1 MKRVDWISLGW
12 LASVL
17 GALAAVS
24 IGPGPNGGAGGP
36 AQLRAASERAGSA
49 RSVRDASGRAVP
61 IADYRRIA
69 SASALADRLLVELAE
84 PERLVAFSQ
93 NGVSRD
99 EDRHRYGA
107 RLAIA
112 GPAELERLLQARVDL
127 LVVNQLGSA
136 QQLARARD
144 AGIEV
149 FDLGEMRGLRTLEGS
164 VSSLAELLGDRA
176 RGERLWQR
184 FSRRMRAVAAD
195 VPAAQRRSAIYLAVY
210 AGKFFGGTRGTS
222 YHDVLK
228 AAGLVDLAASSHRD
242 WPRYDPEQLLLLDPP
257 LVVTER
263 GMARELC
270 ANRWL
275 AELHACRDPARGFIE
290 LPGELLGDPGLRMLE
305 AAEALHDL
313 AYPRAASLAE

>member
-1 MKRVDWISLGW
+1 MKRADWLNLGW
-12 LASVL
+12 LAIVL
-17 GALAAVS
+17 AALAAVS
-24 IGPGPNGGAGGP
+24 GGERTRAG
-36 AQLRAASERAGSA
+36 ARAAELHAASERAAAPSGSS

-61 IADYRRIA
+61 IANYRRIA

-93 NGVSRD
+93 DGMRRH

-112 GPAELERLLQARVDL
+112 GPADLERLLQAHVDL
-127 LVVNQLGSA
+127 LVVNQLGGV

-149 FDLGEMRGLRTLEGS
+149 FDLGEMRGMRTLEGN

-176 RGERLWQR
+176 RGQRLWQR
-184 FSRRMRAVAAD
+184 FSRRMRVVAAD
-195 VPAAQRRSAIYLAVY
+195 VPAAERRSAIYLAVY
-210 AGKFFGGTRGTS
+210 AGKVFGGTRGTS
-222 YHDVLK
+222 YHDVLE
-228 AAGLVDLAASSHRD
+228 AAGLIDLAASSYRD

-275 AELHACRDPARGFIE
+275 GELRACRDPARSFIE
-290 LPGELLGDPGLRMLE
+290 LPSELLGDPGLGMLD
-305 AAEALHDL
+305 AAEALRDL
-313 AYPRAASLAE
+313 AYPR